1 MASRSWAGWHTLGWP
16 GLAEAG
22 APSMARA
29 DLRVWGTQR
38 MSVLCVWWLCSALS
52 FNLLYGSK
60 HITRHTYFQKKK
72 TPMLEEQLCLNPYIN
87 VLWLPQWEWNSTWE
101 EVHRVPKEQRRAH
114 GPTSGPLSPGLGVF
128 PLYNTA
134 ALAHVP
140 VGDDGDDSSHSE
152 HRMLQKQALVC
163 FPNRH
168 DSALYLNFLKNSC
181 LLLIGQCGQ
190 VLLEF

>member
-1 MASRSWAGWHTLGWP
+1 MFKPIYKRLVTPTVGMKFHVGRGSQSSQ
-16 GLAEAG
+16 G
-22 APSMARA
+22 AKESP
-29 DLRVWGTQR
+29 WT
-38 MSVLCVWWLCSALS
+38 
-52 FNLLYGSK
+52 
-60 HITRHTYFQKKK
+60 HIR
-72 TPMLEEQLCLNPYIN
+72 
-87 VLWLPQWEWNSTWE
+87 
-101 EVHRVPKEQRRAH
+101 
-114 GPTSGPLSPGLGVF
+114 PLSPGLGVF

-134 ALAHVP
+134 ALARVP
-140 VGDDGDDSSHSE
+140 VGDDGDDSSHSG